1 MKKTL
6 IALFCAGT
14 LALSGCS
21 TVNKVA
27 ASISAA
33 GSSPTT
39 VTTLEVLGAS
49 VDASMKVAAGLY
61 HNGQITAA
69 QWNTIA
75 NLHDNEFL
83 PAYNAAVAAVQYDT
97 NQPAAPNLL
106 QLAGQI
112 ATAVQQMTNPT
123 PS

>member
-1 MKKTL
+1 MKKIL
-6 IALFCAGT
+6 LCIALA
-14 LALSGCS
+14 CS
-21 TVNKVA
+21 TGCATVQKA
-27 ASISAA
+27 TTALSAA

-75 NLHDNEFL
+75 SIHDNQFL

-112 ATAVQQMTNPT
+112 ATAVQQMTTSP
-123 PS
+123 